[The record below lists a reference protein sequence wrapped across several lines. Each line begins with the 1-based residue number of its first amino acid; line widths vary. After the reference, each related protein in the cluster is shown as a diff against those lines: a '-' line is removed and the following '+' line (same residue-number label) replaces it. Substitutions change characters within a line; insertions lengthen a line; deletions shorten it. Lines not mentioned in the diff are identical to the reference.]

1 MSTFTIPE
9 SVFVYYNDKAVMAAV
24 DHLLSEKKETLPG
37 VDDWSDLP
45 AYYRARLSAYQ
56 CQADHALM
64 LFDLWNAIWQP
75 AIDAEPRLAGATRV
89 ALADYPGEYGQSLD
103 AGAIWLEG
111 SIGSAFT
118 LPSGFALDLN
128 VYCTPGVMIGCA
140 AWDEAGNINTDT
152 LDIGN
157 VLSASKQEADLLG
170 YEDGYRYTPAKSV
183 PLTSQQIDLAP
194 LKSAAARVIA
204 TVAEIAR

>member
-56 CQADHALM
+56 CQADHALV

-89 ALADYPGEYGQSLD
+89 SLTDYPVDFEQPLD
-103 AGAIWLEG
+103 AGGIWEAG
-111 SIGSAFT
+111 GIGSAFT
-118 LPSGFALDLN
+118 LPSGFAFDLN
-128 VYCTPGVMIGCA
+128 VYCTTGIMIGCA

-157 VLSASKQEADLLG
+157 VLSASKQEAALLG

>member
-24 DHLLSEKKETLPG
+24 DHLLGEKKESLPG

-75 AIDAEPRLAGATRV
+75 AIDAEPCLAGATRV
-89 ALADYPGEYGQSLD
+89 SLADYPGEYGQALD
-103 AGAIWLEG
+103 VGGMWLERG
-111 SIGSAFT
+111 IGSAFT
-118 LPSGFALDLN
+118 LPSGFLMDAN
-128 VYCTPGVMIGCA
+128 VYCTPGIVIGCA
-140 AWDEAGNINTDT
+140 VWNEAGKIDTDT

-157 VLSASKQEADLLG
+157 ALSASKQEATPLG
-170 YEDGYRYTPAKSV
+170 YEFGYRYTPSKSV
-183 PLTSQQIDLAP
+183 PLTSQKIDLTP
-194 LKSAAARVIA
+194 LKSTAATVIA
-204 TVAEIAR
+204 AVAGKAT